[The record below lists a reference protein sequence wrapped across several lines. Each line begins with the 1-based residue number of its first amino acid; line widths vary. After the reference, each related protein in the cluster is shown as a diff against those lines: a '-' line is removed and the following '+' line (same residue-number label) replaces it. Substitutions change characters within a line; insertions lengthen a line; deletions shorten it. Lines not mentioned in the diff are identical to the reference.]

1 MANPGPMT
9 PRKEDGAN
17 LPSGARFENVASFQY
32 FKFVAKYV
40 RIGLLPRISSFAGT
54 GIEEPFV

>member
-9 PRKEDGAN
+9 PRKWDGAN
-17 LPSGARFENVASFQY
+17 LPSGARFENVTSFQY

-40 RIGLLPRISSFAGT
+40 RIGLVDRIAT
-54 GIEEPFV
+54 THL